1 MNIDIRP
8 AQPAQTGLILEFIR
22 KLADYEKRLET
33 VVATEETLADHLF
46 GERSWAEV
54 IFAYLDETP
63 VGFALFFPIYS
74 TFQGRMGLYIED
86 LFVEPAHRR
95 LSIGTKMFAYLAHE
109 TVRRGGN
116 RLEWSVLT
124 WNETAIDFYRRLGA
138 QPKDEWRHY
147 KLQGAALTALAD
159 EPSAR

>member
-8 AQPAQTGLILEFIR
+8 AQPTQTGLILEFVR

-33 VVATEETLADHLF
+33 VVATEETLAEHLF
-46 GERSWAEV
+46 GERPLAEV

-63 VGFALFFPIYS
+63 VGFALFFSIYS

-86 LFVEPAHRR
+86 LFVDPTRRR
-95 LSIGTKMFAYLAHE
+95 LSIGTKMLACLARE

-124 WNETAIDFYRRLGA
+124 WNENAIDFYHRLGA
-138 QPKDEWRHY
+138 QSKDEWRHY
-147 KLQGAALTALAD
+147 ELQGAALTALAV

>member
-1 MNIDIRP
+1 MDIDIRP
-8 AQPAQTGLILEFIR
+8 AQPAQTGLILAFIR
-22 KLADYEKRLET
+22 RLADYEKRLES
-33 VVATEETLADHLF
+33 VVVTENALAEHLF
-46 GERSWAEV
+46 GERPWAEA
-54 IFAYLDETP
+54 ILAYLNGTP

-95 LSIGTKMFAYLAHE
+95 LSIGARMIAYLAHE
-109 TVRRGGN
+109 AVRRGGN

-124 WNETAIDFYRRLGA
+124 WNESAIAFYRRLGA
-138 QPKDEWRHY
+138 LPKDEWRHY
-147 KLQGAALTALAD
+147 ELQGAALAALAV